1 MRIIAGDCRG
11 RTLHAPQGQATRPTA
26 DRVRQALFDTLAHA
40 PWAET
45 DCLRGARVLDGF
57 AGTGALGLEALSRGA
72 ACAVFVE
79 QNRAALR
86 ALRENVATCGMG
98 DRAVIRAMD
107 MLRLPAR
114 GAAGPVDLVFLDPPY
129 NQDLPVRA
137 LAVLERGGW
146 LHPETLV
153 VVETAA
159 AESAPVATDQL
170 LLQRRHGAACLYAWR
185 HGSGDAA

>member
-1 MRIIAGDCRG
+1 MP
-11 RTLHAPQGQATRPTA
+11 L
-26 DRVRQALFDTLAHA
+26 ALWT
-40 PWAET
+40 W
-45 DCLRGARVLDGF
+45 
-57 AGTGALGLEALSRGA
+57 
-72 ACAVFVE
+72 
-79 QNRAALR
+79 
-86 ALRENVATCGMG
+86 
-98 DRAVIRAMD
+98 
-107 MLRLPAR
+107 
-114 GAAGPVDLVFLDPPY
+114 VFLDPPY

>member
-1 MRIIAGDCRG
+1 MRIIAGECRG
-11 RTLHAPQGQATRPTA
+11 RTLHAPPGQVTRPTA

-40 PWAET
+40 PWAGA
-45 DCLRGARVLDGF
+45 DLLRGARVLDGF

-72 ACAVFVE
+72 ASAVFIE

-129 NQDLPVRA
+129 DQGLPGRA

-159 AESAPVATDQL
+159 AESAPVATDRL
-170 LLQRRHGAACLYAWR
+170 VLERRHGAACLYAWR
-185 HGSGDAA
+185 HGPGDAA